1 MFFTAEKGE
10 SRGFAELKLVD
21 DSFEAVFEK

>member
-1 MFFTAEKGE
+1 MIFTAEKGGN
-10 SRGFAELKLVD
+10 RDFAELKLID